1 MYPLKEP
8 HATHGITINL
18 LHAKVTVQS
27 LGEETYGSSL
37 GKGGGSKPSTLK
49 TTTRAKKSGPVE
61 IRPTGPVAMFVWR
74 LSNMKPKVNWGVS
87 EYLMLR
93 TTRLF
98 YLDARYVIA
107 LNVDWYNLIFTFNF
121 LFSVHLSWEREKKMA
136 RAVLVLNILSKSES
150 GSKEESDY
158 LKWVKQNRKEVRSK
172 LAEIFVTVR

>member
-1 MYPLKEP
+1 MQLMASLSTSSMQKLQFRAWGRKPMAPPWARVEARNPPLLRQQQE
-8 HATHGITINL
+8 
-18 LHAKVTVQS
+18 
-27 LGEETYGSSL
+27 
-37 GKGGGSKPSTLK
+37 
-49 TTTRAKKSGPVE
+49 RKKSGPVE

-74 LSNMKPKVNWGVS
+74 LSNMEPKVNWGVS

-150 GSKEESDY
+150 GSNEESDY